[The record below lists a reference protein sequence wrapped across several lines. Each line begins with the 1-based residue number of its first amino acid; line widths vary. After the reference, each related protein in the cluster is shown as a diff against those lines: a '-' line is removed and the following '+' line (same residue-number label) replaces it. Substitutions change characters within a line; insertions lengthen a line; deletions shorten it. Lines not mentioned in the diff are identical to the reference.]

1 MKKQRQLGRLVQFFR
16 RPGEPEAEHEV
27 NCTALCCARSGQ
39 SADILSLVGEPGEA
53 AMLRDLGV
61 REGVRVTVLRD
72 GDPLVVKVDNAR
84 FGIGR
89 SAAARVLCQLVEEVP
104 ARANHARQTKTR
116 R

>member
-1 MKKQRQLGRLVQFFR
+1 MKKTQKFGKFSRIFRARQ
-16 RPGEPEAEHEV
+16 EHEEHEE

-39 SADILSLVGEPGEA
+39 SADILYFVGDAGEA

-61 REGVRVTVLRD
+61 REGARVTVVRD

-89 SAAARVLCQLVEEVP
+89 SAATKVICQLVDDTHCSCKP
-104 ARANHARQTKTR
+104 PSTR
-116 R
+116 